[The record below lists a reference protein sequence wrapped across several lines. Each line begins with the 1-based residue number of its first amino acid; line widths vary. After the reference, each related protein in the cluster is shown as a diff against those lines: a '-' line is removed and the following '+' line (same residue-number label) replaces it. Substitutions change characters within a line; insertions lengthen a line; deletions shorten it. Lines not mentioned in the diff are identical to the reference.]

1 MKVKKVKSPSRV
13 QLFVTLWTVVYQ
25 APPSMGFFRQEYW
38 SGFPFLSPGDLPD
51 PGIGPGSP
59 TLQTDAS
66 PSEPPGINDEH
77 LVSDAYWPLNTGNAY
92 ETATALCGCQ
102 GQGRQ
107 VVDTGM
113 LRLEPDLT
121 AAVSLSSLAYGC
133 QPNKLL

>member
-66 PSEPPGINDEH
+66 PSEPPGINDE
-77 LVSDAYWPLNTGNAY
+77 SDCVHENQDFKKHQC
-92 ETATALCGCQ
+92 AL
-102 GQGRQ
+102 
-107 VVDTGM
+107 
-113 LRLEPDLT
+113 LF
-121 AAVSLSSLAYGC
+121 LS
-133 QPNKLL
+133 NKLHLIRRALKTSEL